1 MKDFLTI
8 DTSMKVLIFEPIKAP
23 IIEISEITIRKS
35 YSIDILFK
43 NISVLKPN
51 KLLQVI
57 NIRDVP
63 IASLNFN
70 LEKIVKVGTIK
81 NHHLHQQ
88 VLLSSQQLSP

>member
-1 MKDFLTI
+1 MI
-8 DTSMKVLIFEPIKAP
+8 DTSIKLLIFDPIKAP
-23 IIEISEITIRKS
+23 IIDTSEIIIRKS
-35 YSIDILFK
+35 YSIVILFK

-57 NIRDVP
+57 NTRDVP

-81 NHHLHQQ
+81 KPPPAPT
-88 VLLSSQQLSP
+88 SQIGRAHV